1 MSKLIPQFELYK
13 SLRTLDGGEG
23 SGNFGHSG
31 RPGEV
36 GGSGGGGGAQAD
48 DTWTRGFMASQGI
61 NVSGLMKNYGV
72 RVEVLTKGI
81 NRMIEKGEM
90 PFKDQAS
97 YEAAKK
103 EVGNLTDETQKKKLQ
118 NAINRHDLYQK
129 CQEYMKSNP
138 VGGTSSGEAAKATT
152 PAPKAAPK
160 PKPAPAPKAAS
171 QPAQSKQEP
180 SKAEEPKKEPP
191 KQINPSEVT
200 ITSEDIKNAAFDAI
214 KNRNSIPKEQ
224 LQHTLDI
231 LNEWEYRMKELAPYR
246 DKGVDLYID
255 IDKSS
260 VPQVHKMDYLKDAIN
275 KKYNRAREE
284 LQDYLSNVGRRTRP
298 ATLDD
303 VRQFVSGR
311 YSDLVDGMQDRVF
324 PDVQKELA
332 ASYTIARFMYQNML
346 ENARR

>member
-1 MSKLIPQFELYK
+1 MSQFELYK
-13 SLRTLDGGEG
+13 SLKTLDGGEG

-61 NVSGLMKNYGV
+61 NVSSLMKNYGV
-72 RVEVLTKGI
+72 RVEVFTKGI
-81 NRMIEKGEM
+81 NRMVEKGEM
-90 PFKDQAS
+90 PFKDEAS

-138 VGGTSSGEAAKATT
+138 IGGASSGEGT
-152 PAPKAAPK
+152 KAATSQ
-160 PKPAPAPKAAS
+160 PKPAPASKAAS
-171 QPAQSKQEP
+171 QSTQSKQQP
-180 SKAEEPKKEPP
+180 SKVEEPKKEPP

-246 DKGVDLYID
+246 DKGIDLYID
-255 IDKSS
+255 IDESS

-275 KKYNRAREE
+275 KKYDRAREE
-284 LQDYLSNVGRRTRP
+284 LQDYLSNVEREKRP
-298 ATLDD
+298 ATLDN
-303 VRQFVSGR
+303 VRQFVDGR
-311 YSDLVDGMQDRVF
+311 RDDLVVGMQDRVF
-324 PDVQKELA
+324 PDTQKELA
-332 ASYTIARFMYQNML
+332 ASYAIARFMYQNML
-346 ENARR
+346 ENARG